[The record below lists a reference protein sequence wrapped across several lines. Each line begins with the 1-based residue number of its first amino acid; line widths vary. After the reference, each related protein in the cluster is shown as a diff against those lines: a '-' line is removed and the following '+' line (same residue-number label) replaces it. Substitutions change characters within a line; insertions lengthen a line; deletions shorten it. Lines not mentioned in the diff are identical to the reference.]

1 MEKKKSSARA
11 KSAAAKER
19 LRTEGRT
26 AMAIGER
33 LELTRAVL
41 GVTQRVFATEAGIKE
56 NTYSQYKTGTQTPD
70 LDSAN
75 KLCDRWQLTLDWI
88 YRGDASGLDPD
99 LQDAIKSVRQ
109 ARPTQ

>member
-1 MEKKKSSARA
+1 MQKKPSARA
-11 KSAAAKER
+11 KSAVAKER

-41 GVTQRVFATEAGIKE
+41 GLTQRAFAGEAGVKE

-70 LDSAN
+70 IDEAH

-99 LQDAIKSVRQ
+99 LHEAIKRVRQ
-109 ARPTQ
+109 ARPPQ